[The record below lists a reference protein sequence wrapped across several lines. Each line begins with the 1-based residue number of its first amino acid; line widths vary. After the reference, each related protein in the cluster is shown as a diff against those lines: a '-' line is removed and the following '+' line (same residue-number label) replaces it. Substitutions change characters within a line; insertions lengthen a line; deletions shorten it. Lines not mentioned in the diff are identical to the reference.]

1 MLMPFGHMEQVAGCW
16 WVDQFS
22 SGVRA
27 EGQSEIAEKLKRI
40 MLLWMTRSGQLRF
53 LARFKR
59 DRLLLQDW
67 SEQRRPSRAATLVG
81 SICDRTLLPPQC
93 GKSVSAQRRPTGI
106 RCLVPHWVIST
117 A

>member
-81 SICDRTLLPPQC
+81 SICDRTLLPHNA
-93 GKSVSAQRRPTGI
+93 GKASAHSADPPESAV
-106 RCLVPHWVIST
+106 LSPHWLIST